1 MLKKLFTVR
10 NLAIVLVIVAMFV
23 ISGLLG
29 LKVPSPVISLAAE
42 PIFAIGGFKVTN
54 SLITAWL
61 VMLVLVW
68 LAWNATRRM
77 PKDLDR
83 ASTSELVPHGVQN
96 LMEIVV
102 EALHGLVKEIAGNW
116 TPKIFPVVA
125 TIFLFVLVANW
136 GGLLPGFGSIGLLEH
151 PHEAGATGFVAHGA
165 ILTGVPATA
174 EATPATATETTAEH
188 TEGAAAAGYIVVP
201 FLRAPS
207 SDLNFTLALAVVA
220 VVLTQ
225 VFGIQSLGRSY
236 FKKFF
241 DLSGFKEGALMGGIG
256 IFVGVLELIGE
267 LSRLLS
273 FSFRLFGNVFAGE
286 VLLMVMAFLIPYIAS
301 LPFYGLELF
310 VGFIQA
316 AVFMMLAV
324 VFMSMATQGHGSE
337 EHH

>member
-23 ISGLLG
+23 ISDLLG
-29 LKVPSPVISLAAE
+29 LKVTRPVISLAAE
-42 PIFAIGGFKVTN
+42 PIFTIGGFKITN
-54 SLITAWL
+54 ALLTAWL
-61 VMLVLVW
+61 VMLLLIW
-68 LAWNATRRM
+68 LAWSATRRM
-77 PKDLDR
+77 PKDLDK
-83 ASTSELVPHGVQN
+83 ASTSELIPSGVQN
-96 LMEIVV
+96 FMEMVV
-102 EALHGLVKEIAGNW
+102 EALYDLVKEIAGKW
-116 TPKIFPVVA
+116 TPKIFPVAA
-125 TIFLFVLVANW
+125 TIFLFVLAANW
-136 GGLLPGFGSIGLLEH
+136 GGILPGFGSIGLLEE
-151 PHEAGATGFVAHGA
+151 PHEAGVTGYEAHGA
-165 ILTGVPATA
+165 ILTGIPATA
-174 EATPATATETTAEH
+174 DAAAEH
-188 TEGAAAAGYIVVP
+188 AAGYIVIP

-207 SDLNFTLALAVVA
+207 SDLNFTLALAIVA

-225 VFGIQSLGRSY
+225 IFGVQSLGRSY

-256 IFVGVLELIGE
+256 LFVGVLEVISE

-286 VLLMVMAFLIPYIAS
+286 VLLLVMAFLIPYFAS